1 MQREINVNSRPYLQ
15 GLVGQLAG
23 KQFYLEDKRVVV
35 GRDPSECQLV
45 LAQAV
50 VSKMQAALEV
60 DDVQRVT
67 LVDLSGKQS
76 TFVNGQAI
84 VRRELEDGDRVG
96 FGLGGVVAFTFRAAF
111 PSVKYRNSPDNER
124 PVARLVIS
132 TEPEAKPAPP
142 APPVAVNAGTTI
154 IRAAPLREIRLGRA
168 PDNNFVLDA
177 PSVSRYHAML
187 SYENGAQPIL
197 TDLNSTNGT
206 FVNGQ
211 PLTEP
216 RQLTPEDL
224 IFLGGFL
231 LHVDGRTIKQHDLSA
246 SSITAR
252 HISKTIDNK
261 TILQDISLAIKPRE
275 FVGLMGPSGCG
286 KSTLMDAL
294 NGLRPAT
301 GGNVFINDLDLYQ
314 NFNAVRRSIG
324 YVPQRDILH
333 DALTVERPL
342 FYAAKLRLPDG
353 TSAAAVNSVIDEVI
367 QTVGLV
373 EQRHTAFRQ
382 LSGGQQKRLSLA
394 LELITK
400 PSFLFLDE
408 PTSPLDPETTENMM
422 MLFRRLADE
431 GRIVV
436 MVTHK
441 FEKFR
446 EMHQI
451 AMLTK
456 GGRLAFFGP
465 PAEALQYFK
474 CQEPGDIYRYIGAR
488 DPDQLSRDFE
498 KSTQHHQY
506 VQSRI
511 VENETRSKT
520 AEALQLETTRYEGPE
535 RNFGLTQWLT
545 LTHRYLEVKL
555 KDKRNTLLLLAQ
567 APIVAI
573 LLAIIVGDSPNNSQ
587 TLFIAS
593 IVSIWFGANNAVREI
608 VAEAA
613 IYSRERLVN
622 LKIPSYV
629 FSKFTVLSGIA
640 LVQCLLFV
648 GILVGMNRLK
658 VGDFA
663 SLTLILYLTS
673 LAGITTGLFFS
684 ALVNSTEK
692 AMSVL
697 PLILIPQL
705 LLSGYLKP
713 LNDVYVFGQSQK
725 PASHAQFLD
734 YVANKEKSPPKEPV
748 VKRDGLGVANYAAY
762 LMVARWTIEG
772 LAHAVS
778 IDDQDARSKLAGT
791 IHVTE
796 YERILEGKPERE
808 VTAAYRQRVAVDGA
822 ALALF
827 NLIFL
832 ALTMWVL
839 KRKDVL

>member
-1 MQREINVNSRPYLQ
+1 
-15 GLVGQLAG
+15 
-23 KQFYLEDKRVVV
+23 
-35 GRDPSECQLV
+35 
-45 LAQAV
+45 
-50 VSKMQAALEV
+50 
-60 DDVQRVT
+60 
-67 LVDLSGKQS
+67 
-76 TFVNGQAI
+76 
-84 VRRELEDGDRVG
+84 
-96 FGLGGVVAFTFRAAF
+96 
-111 PSVKYRNSPDNER
+111 
-124 PVARLVIS
+124 
-132 TEPEAKPAPP
+132 
-142 APPVAVNAGTTI
+142 
-154 IRAAPLREIRLGRA
+154 
-168 PDNNFVLDA
+168 
-177 PSVSRYHAML
+177 
-187 SYENGAQPIL
+187 
-197 TDLNSTNGT
+197 
-206 FVNGQ
+206 
-211 PLTEP
+211 
-216 RQLTPEDL
+216 
-224 IFLGGFL
+224 
-231 LHVDGRTIKQHDLSA
+231 
-246 SSITAR
+246 
-252 HISKTIDNK
+252 
-261 TILQDISLAIKPRE
+261 
-275 FVGLMGPSGCG
+275 
-286 KSTLMDAL
+286 
-294 NGLRPAT
+294 
-301 GGNVFINDLDLYQ
+301 
-314 NFNAVRRSIG
+314 
-324 YVPQRDILH
+324 
-333 DALTVERPL
+333 
-342 FYAAKLRLPDG
+342 
-353 TSAAAVNSVIDEVI
+353 
-367 QTVGLV
+367 
-373 EQRHTAFRQ
+373 
-382 LSGGQQKRLSLA
+382 
-394 LELITK
+394 
-400 PSFLFLDE
+400 
-408 PTSPLDPETTENMM
+408 
-422 MLFRRLADE
+422 
-431 GRIVV
+431 
-436 MVTHK
+436 
-441 FEKFR
+441 
-446 EMHQI
+446 MHQI

-506 VQSRI
+506 VKSRI
-511 VENETRSKT
+511 VENESRSKT

-535 RNFGLTQWLT
+535 RNFGLSQWLT
-545 LTHRYLEVKL
+545 LTRRYLEVKL

-567 APIVAI
+567 APIVAL

-663 SLTLILYLTS
+663 SLTVILYLTS

-713 LNDVYVFGQSQK
+713 LNDVYVFGQSQI

-734 YVANKEKSPPKEPV
+734 YEANKEKPPPREPV
-748 VKRDGLGVANYAAY
+748 VKREGLGVANYAAY

-772 LAHAVS
+772 LAHTVS
-778 IDDQDARSKLAGT
+778 IEDQDARSKLAST

-796 YERILEGKPERE
+796 YERIFEGKPEDE